1 MQFGGDLDFISTVN
15 KGSTFIFNLDFE
27 LDEGDL
33 DFAIPG
39 GLANHGQ
46 LEPFPSGRFRAPREK
61 EAGYPKAHLDCGR
74 GQGNHAG
81 DREGGLRE
89 HGFFDQGRYRR
100 GPPNCSRV

>member
-61 EAGYPKAHLDCGR
+61 EAYNSSQFAAGVSF
-74 GQGNHAG
+74 GNAG
-81 DREGGLRE
+81 FEL
-89 HGFFDQGRYRR
+89 
-100 GPPNCSRV
+100 